1 MDVDLDHLS
10 EKLTELPDGA
20 MEGAL
25 CIIESDQPEAVSDSG
40 EGGVEIDLTCLSH
53 GTIRQL
59 LAYVSRNVT
68 TSATAG
74 KKRVRWTSPG
84 RSTPVSRARAIQG
97 DSADLEDSD
106 EIEGDSADLEDSD
119 KGPQPSSRVTMG
131 ASIFGGTGSDDED
144 SNDEDSHGEP
154 QLEDTILPPP
164 SLVRHLPSFGGGG
177 VALTAAAVGG
187 AASLSAPAHLSLSPR
202 LARAACRAA
211 AHQQLGCAGLPLA
224 RVESSPRPPPP
235 SPSVAPVFVSVLPI
249 GSSSAGAAPSAAA
262 TGTSSGTSATAAV
275 ERPER
280 SLDHGGGVDAT
291 SGGADVMGGGGA
303 DVTIGGV
310 VEATSGGSIGMTSSG
325 SVDATSGIAML
336 PSTVRS
342 RAVRHVRGGL
352 VRRVGGG
359 GKTSRGRCVWR
370 VRGGWGGGGASR
382 GAPCRGAMNE

>member
-119 KGPQPSSRVTMG
+119 EGPQPSSRVTMG
-131 ASIFGGTGSDDED
+131 ASIFGTGSDDED

-154 QLEDTILPPP
+154 QLEGTILPPP

-177 VALTAAAVGG
+177 VAPTAAAVGG

-249 GSSSAGAAPSAAA
+249 GSSSADAAPSAAA

-291 SGGADVMGGGGA
+291 SGGDDVMGGGGA
-303 DVTIGGV
+303 DVTIGGI

-325 SVDATSGIAML
+325 SVDATSGIATL

-342 RAVRHVRGGL
+342 WRCAMCGEGWFAVSGAEGG
-352 VRRVGGG
+352 
-359 GKTSRGRCVWR
+359 TSRGRCVWR
-370 VRGGWGGGGASR
+370 VRGGWGGEGRHAVRRVGGR
-382 GAPCRGAMNE
+382 